1 LKSETIKI
9 IKPQTIEEFEAY
21 YLIRYNTLRKPWGQT
36 MRSEKDEAEKTSIHL
51 MAIDDN
57 NQVLGVCRLQFNSTD
72 EAQLRYMGVIETA
85 RNKGV
90 GIKLI
95 ISAETIAQ
103 ENNAKK
109 IILQAREIALPFY
122 IKCGYKIVEKSYLM
136 WNEIQH
142 YLMEKKLN

>member
-1 LKSETIKI
+1 M
-9 IKPQTIEEFEAY
+9 
-21 YLIRYNTLRKPWGQT
+21 G
-36 MRSEKDEAEKTSIHL
+36 SEKDEAEKTSIHL